1 MCKTWRW
8 RLRLGLVH
16 LRGEWL
22 LKQAQRCH
30 QLLLQGFD
38 QVVTISN
45 QMRQSLLRG
54 GARSEKVSVIRNW
67 VDLTAINSLAGPNA
81 LRRELGLPPNIK
93 IVLYAGS
100 IGVKQALHIV
110 MEVAERLVGNK
121 EFLFVVA
128 GEGPE
133 RDRLVRLAGAMSNSI
148 PLQPEDRLRELL
160 ALADLHISPTASR
173 GVRSCSALQSLLA
186 CWQADGQSSFKPQ
199 LELNYRPF
207 WRARGTPCGARRCRR
222 IRKRRHDLHR
232 HCR

>member
-133 RDRLVRLAGAMSNSI
+133 RDRLVRLAGSNIQFYTTST
-148 PLQPEDRLRELL
+148 RR
-160 ALADLHISPTASR
+160 SPTGASGASR
-173 GVRSCSALQSLLA
+173 PTYFSHSIKGRPILFCPPELAGMLASGRPILVQASAGTEL
-186 CWQADGQSSFKPQ
+186 SSF
-199 LELNYRPF
+199 L
-207 WRARGTPCGARRCRR
+207 AGAR
-222 IRKRRHDLHR
+222 HAL
-232 HCR
+232 